1 MQCIAEMR
9 TDPQREADRAH
20 SPLIGKVQ
28 ANLARHA
35 RVDIGILSCK
45 PLGNARLESCR
56 SPRLHHIPRLLDAG
70 IALDNSAVRI
80 RARHSFRARH
90 SAADKSGA

>member
-1 MQCIAEMR
+1 MQCIAETR
-9 TDPQREADRAH
+9 ADPQRGADRAH

-45 PLGNARLESCR
+45 LLGNARLGSCR
-56 SPRLHHIPRLLDAG
+56 SPRFHHTPRLLDAG

-90 SAADKSGA
+90 SAADKGGA

>member
-1 MQCIAEMR
+1 MQCIAETR
-9 TDPQREADRAH
+9 ADSPRKVNRAH

-35 RVDIGILSCK
+35 RVDIGILGCK
-45 PLGNARLESCR
+45 LLGNARLGNCR
-56 SPRLHHIPRLLDAG
+56 SPRFHRNPRLLDAG

-90 SAADKSGA
+90 SAADKGGA